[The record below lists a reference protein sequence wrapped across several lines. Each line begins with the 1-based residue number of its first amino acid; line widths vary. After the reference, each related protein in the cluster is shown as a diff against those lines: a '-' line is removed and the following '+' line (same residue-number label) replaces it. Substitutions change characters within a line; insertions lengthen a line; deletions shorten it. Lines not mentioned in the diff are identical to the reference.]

1 MGDRARPERR
11 VSLQVPH
18 SRAQPDDPISA
29 QIDALSPWF
38 HNLHLPSGHQT
49 AAGHPLGD
57 FPAFKWQQ
65 IAGVLDED
73 LHGARALDVGCNAGY
88 YSFQLAARG
97 AEVLAIDVDEHY
109 LRQGRWAAEQLDP
122 DGRVRFVRMHLYDLI
137 ACRARFDV
145 ILFLGVLYHLRY
157 PQLALDVLA
166 PLVGRRMIVQTL
178 TMPGGA
184 PIEIPPDLPFDQ
196 RERVAE
202 PGWPRAAFIERSLA
216 GDGTNWW
223 APDEACVE
231 AMLRSAGLRVLGS
244 PAREVFV
251 CERELAHDHAWAL
264 RRAELNA
271 AMLRTTTS
279 GARPLAGWA
288 RPQPAPP
295 D

>member
-1 MGDRARPERR
+1 M
-11 VSLQVPH
+11 SLQAPH
-18 SRAQPDDPISA
+18 STAQPGDPISA

-49 AAGHPLGD
+49 AAAHPLGD
-57 FPAFKWQQ
+57 FPSFKWQQ
-65 IAGVLDED
+65 IAGVLDAD

-109 LRQGRWAAEQLDP
+109 LRQGRWAAAQLDP
-122 DGRVRFVRMHLYDLI
+122 QHQVRFVRMHLYDLI
-137 ACRARFDV
+137 DCRDRFDV

-178 TMPGGA
+178 TMPGA
-184 PIEIPPDLPFDQ
+184 EAIQIPTDLPFDQ
-196 RERVAE
+196 RERLAE

-216 GDGTNWW
+216 GDATNWW
-223 APDEACVE
+223 APDEACVQ

-251 CERELAHDHAWAL
+251 CERGSVDDPAGTL
-264 RRAELNA
+264 RRAELDA
-271 AMLRTTTS
+271 AMLRTTAS
-279 GARPLAGWA
+279 GGQQPAGWTRA
-288 RPQPAPP
+288 QPLPA
-295 D
+295 DSRVDR